1 MSIIYYDATVIIIT
15 IELEEQLCKIV
26 IHSANS
32 NNNKNNKNIANT
44 MCAVLP
50 RARGARYPAAAAVTF
65 TVKASCE
72 RTVGR
77 WDGGAVLCN
86 NSRSL
91 TRRARYS
98 TPATSRSATP
108 PAPDTDDGHA
118 EKANDSLRAH
128 THTYISTQQPSD
140 GATTC
145 LSVHPRPPRSSHQS
159 SPPRYLFPGDTQ
171 FLISTGG
178 KNKFYIIISI

>member
-1 MSIIYYDATVIIIT
+1 
-15 IELEEQLCKIV
+15 LEQLCKIV

-32 NNNKNNKNIANT
+32 NNNNKNNKNIGNT

-50 RARGARYPAAAAVTF
+50 GARGAWYPAAAVTF

-98 TPATSRSATP
+98 TPATSRSAAP
-108 PAPDTDDGHA
+108 PAPDTNDGHA
-118 EKANDSLRAH
+118 EKANDSSRA
-128 THTYISTQQPSD
+128 HTYISTQQPSD

-145 LSVHPRPPRSSHQS
+145 LSVHPRPPRYSHQS
-159 SPPRYLFPGDTQ
+159 SPRRYLFPGDTQ